1 MTMTDETVQVSLSA
15 AGLRALRKAWQ
26 DDDSTALTTAVRD
39 LFQGGDGE
47 LHLVNVALRQ
57 ARARQ
62 LKPSD
67 VVVVTYG
74 DWALIDNPDMGKY
87 VAHVGEPVG
96 WPVIEYD
103 IDAERLNENWE
114 RQLGE
119 KTWMSD
125 QSKSDLAQALADAR
139 VRWAALIR

>member
-15 AGLRALRKAWQ
+15 TALRALRKAWH
-26 DDDSTALTTAVRD
+26 DDDHIALTAAVRD
-39 LFQGGDGE
+39 LFLGGDGE
-47 LHLVNVALRQ
+47 LHLVNAVLRQ
-57 ARARQ
+57 ARAKQ
-62 LKPSD
+62 LKPTD
-67 VVVVTYG
+67 VVIEAHG

>member
-1 MTMTDETVQVSLSA
+1 MTDETVQVSLSA
-15 AGLRALRKAWQ
+15 AGLRALRRAWQ
-26 DDDSTALTTAVRD
+26 DDDTTALTAAVRD

-57 ARARQ
+57 ARTKQ

-67 VVVVTYG
+67 VVVAVYG
-74 DWALIDNPDMGKY
+74 DWALAEDADGGPW
-87 VAHVGEPVG
+87 VVHVGEPVG
-96 WPVIEYD
+96 WPVIEYE
-103 IDAERLNENWE
+103 IPGYRLREDWE

-139 VRWAALIR
+139 ARWAARVH